1 MDNLKKKIIVYGVND
16 NSICFDF
23 EEHCIYL
30 FRKGWASNQLKLSN
44 IKLPFEKITAIE
56 LIKPQTWSTGR
67 ITIIVDGVMLLAN
80 DPQFENN
87 SSELSLNDKMYDVVK
102 EAVNAVIAENSNIQ
116 LLTTGSLGAPKEKKQ
131 NEYVTPMDDTAFI
144 GDGKDV
150 LVVKGGGASVGFLLG
165 ALVICVVLC
174 ILILKMV

>member
-1 MDNLKKKIIVYGVND
+1 MDNLKKKIIEYGVND

-56 LIKPQTWSTGR
+56 LIKPQTTISGR
-67 ITIIVDGVMLLAN
+67 ITIIVDGVLLLAN

-87 SSELSLNDKMYDVVK
+87 SSELSLNGKMYNVVK
-102 EAVNAVIAENSNIQ
+102 EAVNAVIAENANIQ
-116 LLTTGSLGAPKEKKQ
+116 LLTTGSFGAPKEKKQ

-150 LVVKGGGASVGFLLG
+150 LVVKGGGMSAGLALGIFAISMLL
-165 ALVICVVLC
+165 IVVLV
-174 ILILKMV
+174 LTK